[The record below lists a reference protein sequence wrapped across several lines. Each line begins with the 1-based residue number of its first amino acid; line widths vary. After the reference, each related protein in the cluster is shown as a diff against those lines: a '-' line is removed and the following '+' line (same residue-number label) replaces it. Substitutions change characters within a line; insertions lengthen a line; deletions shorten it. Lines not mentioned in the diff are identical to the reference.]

1 MAEYVITP
9 DKKEIPSSHL
19 LTEELHRRGLA
30 VEMEVQG
37 TNYKWEHIY
46 FFDSTNSETHC
57 FLERNLHSLIY
68 KVSLRTEPTRES
80 EELQTT
86 LAEII
91 LHEVGGKVFEPVSKK
106 SYSLSEFRTQSGET
120 LLAAEF
126 NNAPSPLLIPIR
138 SFPPL
143 KEILWVGFSW
153 ALILLGFY
161 FYRQA
166 PQSRK
171 ILMLVACGLAL
182 ISAVGITFSSLQSN
196 ERG

>member
-19 LTEELHRRGLA
+19 LAEELHRRGLA
-30 VEMEVQG
+30 VEMEVQE

-46 FFDSTNSETHC
+46 FFDPANSETHC

-80 EELQTT
+80 GELQAT
-86 LAEII
+86 LVEII
-91 LHEVGGKVFEPVSKK
+91 LHEAGGKVFEPDSKK
-106 SYSLSEFRTQSGET
+106 SYDLAEFRAQSGET

-126 NNAPSPLLIPIR
+126 NNTPSSLLTPSR
-138 SFPPL
+138 SLPPL
-143 KEILWVGFSW
+143 KEIFWVGFSW
-153 ALILLGFY
+153 VLVLFGFY
-161 FYRQA
+161 FYRQT
-166 PQSRK
+166 PQPRK
-171 ILMLVACGLAL
+171 ILMLAACGLAL
-182 ISAVGITFSSLQSN
+182 ISAVGITFSSFQSN